1 MEEEIKKLMQLLEA
15 AQNEA
20 KEARDKVTTLETS
33 LKEKD
38 KTSLEEK
45 KEAEEKIKNLDE
57 SISELKSSIAKLI
70 EKKEF

>member
-1 MEEEIKKLMQLLEA
+1 MEEEIKKLMQSLEA

-45 KEAEEKIKNLDE
+45 KQKRRLRTWTKV
-57 SISELKSSIAKLI
+57 SPS
-70 EKKEF
+70 